1 MDQFLEFL
9 SSKWAVIT
17 GIILAAIGVGVREH
31 KLYSVDKAQQAHEKL
46 HKDSQFITLQ
56 MCTLNQKKMEQLSQA
71 KFDAG
76 AQQFQDI
83 KNLIAANDAELFI
96 FIVFDS
102 SIKLLVVANVETR
115 LLLEPLVGSIDEFFI
130 VTFGHAP

>member
-1 MDQFLEFL
+1 MDFFDFI

-56 MCTLNQKKMEQLSQA
+56 MCTLNQLKMEQLSQT

-76 AQQFQDI
+76 EQQFEDI
-83 KNLIAANDAELFI
+83 KNLIAANDL
-96 FIVFDS
+96 
-102 SIKLLVVANVETR
+102 ANNIR
-115 LLLEPLVGSIDEFFI
+115 HSQSMKRQDDMMKILLEMNRNG
-130 VTFGHAP
+130 